1 MNRRYNTGIASRIFD
16 VFNVILMIFII
27 IIMIY
32 PLLNEISV
40 SLSKP
45 SVIDAGAVTFFPR
58 GFNTLAYR
66 YLVSNKSLW
75 LSYLMTIVY
84 AAGKTLFT
92 LLFTSCVA
100 YSLSISDFVFKKP
113 ITVLFAITMF
123 FGGGLIPTYLLIAS
137 LGMLDTIWV
146 MMLPGCVSAF
156 NVVVF
161 RTFFQGLPN
170 RLRESAY
177 MDGAN
182 DIVILFCIILPLS
195 KALLATFALFTI
207 ISVWNDWFSPVVYLK
222 KEWRMPLQVIL
233 RRMLIQEE
241 IISPYAPERIKN
253 LISSYKMHPKNV
265 QKAAVVVSL
274 VPIYLF
280 YPFIQ
285 KHFTKGILIGSIKG

>member
-1 MNRRYNTGIASRIFD
+1 
-16 VFNVILMIFII
+16 
-27 IIMIY
+27 
-32 PLLNEISV
+32 
-40 SLSKP
+40 
-45 SVIDAGAVTFFPR
+45 
-58 GFNTLAYR
+58 
-66 YLVSNKSLW
+66 
-75 LSYLMTIVY
+75 
-84 AAGKTLFT
+84 
-92 LLFTSCVA
+92 
-100 YSLSISDFVFKKP
+100 
-113 ITVLFAITMF
+113 
-123 FGGGLIPTYLLIAS
+123 
-137 LGMLDTIWV
+137 MLDTIWV

-170 RLRESAY
+170 GLRESAY
-177 MDGAN
+177 LDGAN

-207 ISVWNDWFSPVVYLK
+207 ISVWNDWFSPVVYLE